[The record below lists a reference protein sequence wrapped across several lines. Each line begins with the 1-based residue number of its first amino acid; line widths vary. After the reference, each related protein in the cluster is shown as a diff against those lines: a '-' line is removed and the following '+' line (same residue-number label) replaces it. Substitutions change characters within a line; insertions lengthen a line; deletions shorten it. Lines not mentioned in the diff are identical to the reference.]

1 MDVIY
6 KVSPAGGTTFL
17 ASDENPSNT
26 RMSISKQNILAFAH
40 SDENSYC
47 VKVVDLEH
55 PWESW
60 IVTKFSDIVDLV
72 L

>member
-6 KVSPAGGTTFL
+6 TVSPDAGATFL
-17 ASDENPSNT
+17 AGDENPSNT

-40 SDENSYC
+40 CDDAAYC

-60 IVTKFSDIVDLV
+60 IVMKSSDIVDLV